1 MIIFQ
6 DQKEVGSCLSSVEI
20 EDGSFLA
27 LATIRIEAIKTFEN
41 SKDTLNSEIAS
52 VYITL
57 PNWYDIETGS
67 KKLEF

>member
-1 MIIFQ
+1 MSIYF
-6 DQKEVGSCLSSVEI
+6 GSTGFI
-20 EDGSFLA
+20 ELKRDA
-27 LATIRIEAIKTFEN
+27 
-41 SKDTLNSEIAS
+41 LNSEIAS